1 MLKNVL
7 ISTVFI
13 FLIGCSSTP
22 KKDTSEVSRPPG
34 KDYDEGRVDYN
45 ALQTHLGLDRSPEEL
60 GFAEKSFNTCEAGY
74 GYSRNSNCHTKH
86 FVVLHFQLMCRD
98 SEGTISTILTDA
110 DLTPIARKSV
120 RWNLKGLSGT
130 VQTDGEGYGQIVVAS
145 PRSQRNERIKLAVSN
160 DFLYTRAK
168 EIKRVI
174 TPRPWCFAD

>member
-1 MLKNVL
+1 MLKAALL
-7 ISTVFI
+7 ISFYL
-13 FLIGCSSTP
+13 FLLGCSTSP
-22 KKDTSEVSRPPG
+22 KKESTGIAQPPPI
-34 KDYDEGRVDYN
+34 DDQEGRVDYN
-45 ALQTHLGLDRSPEEL
+45 ALQTHLGLDRSTDEL
-60 GFAEKSFNTCEAGY
+60 GYAEKAFNTCEAGY
-74 GYSRNSNCHTKH
+74 GYSRSRNCRTQH

-130 VQTDGEGYGQIVVAS
+130 VQTDADGYGQIRVAS